1 MILITTHEGTSSQQH
16 CHHISITAEI
26 IDESLAHLLH
36 RNDDIWERMISG
48 SIKIFLDF
56 ARDGVCILPVAEA
69 LSLNAAEHSETLTY
83 SAFIQT

>member
-1 MILITTHEGTSSQQH
+1 MRGSSILR
-16 CHHISITAEI
+16 AEI

-36 RNDDIWERMISG
+36 KNDDIWERMISG
-48 SIKIFLDF
+48 SIKILLDF